1 MLFQSIIASASLV
14 GLALAANHDVM
25 VGMDGLT
32 FTPNT
37 TTAANGDTVTFH
49 FYPMKHSVVQAA
61 FATPCEPMAGGFYSG
76 FVPTSSGESMTTFMI
91 TVNETTKPI
100 WFYCSQASHCQSG
113 MVGAINA
120 PTTGNTIEKFV
131 ASAKS
136 ASNNTTP
143 SVTAG
148 TGGTL
153 SAMNMTSASGT
164 MTMSMSSTAT
174 GTAAS
179 STGTGAASAL
189 EVSKGLGFSAAF
201 AFLGYLFV

>member
-1 MLFQSIIASASLV
+1 MLFQSILASASLV
-14 GLALAANHDVM
+14 GLAFAANHDVK
-25 VGMDGLT
+25 VGMDKLT
-32 FTPNT
+32 FSPNT
-37 TTAANGDTVTFH
+37 TTAAAGDTVTFH
-49 FYPMKHSVVQAA
+49 FYPAKHNVVRAA
-61 FATPCEPMAGGFYSG
+61 FASPCEPLAGGFFSG

-91 TVNETTKPI
+91 TVNDTKPI

-120 PTTGNTIEKFV
+120 PTTGNTIEKFI
-131 ASAKS
+131 AAAAS

-143 SVTAG
+143 TVPNG
-148 TGGTL
+148 MGGTL
-153 SAMNMTSASGT
+153 SAMNMTASGT

-174 GTAAS
+174 DAAAS
-179 STGTGAASAL
+179 ATGSGAASAL